1 MLPKCDLL
9 LLKLEQLIL
18 DVLSVFSE
26 WAFSPF
32 DNSFWIKVWKAL
44 LYYFVLLY
52 AVVRAHPCNH
62 NSSFDGI
69 FFLHFIIPSHSGTV
83 HLRDTAAV
91 WRRGCRD
98 SSAWRWNLVLIIHL
112 LDVELSFLAPSSLG
126 TGMTPWQSSFR
137 YLLAAKRY
145 RGGMTRL
152 FDLLPL
158 NGCWWFRS

>member
-1 MLPKCDLL
+1 MLPKCDL

-18 DVLSVFSE
+18 DVLSVFSK

-32 DNSFWIKVWKAL
+32 DNSFWIKVWRVL

-83 HLRDTAAV
+83 HLDLR
-91 WRRGCRD
+91 
-98 SSAWRWNLVLIIHL
+98 NLIGFCSHENYVLMSKLMLSFFVDLKFFMFIHL
-112 LDVELSFLAPSSLG
+112 RVHSVYSLLDQLNDDHMLSI
-126 TGMTPWQSSFR
+126 
-137 YLLAAKRY
+137 
-145 RGGMTRL
+145 
-152 FDLLPL
+152 
-158 NGCWWFRS
+158 